1 MIEDRA
7 DLYIFSL
14 RKIRFL
20 ILIKKFR
27 LISFYVRDIVGH
39 SDILKGYI
47 GSLVITTLLLVLKT
61 SFFKYMY
68 RLWLQSEKKKEKP
81 VVHFSSE
88 PLCPMLP

>member
-39 SDILKGYI
+39 SDILKG
-47 GSLVITTLLLVLKT
+47 SLVITTLLLVLKT
-61 SFFKYMY
+61 SFFKYICIGY
-68 RLWLQSEKKKEKP
+68 GYKVKKKEKK
-81 VVHFSSE
+81 
-88 PLCPMLP
+88 